1 MTLTNQIDANFINTD
16 FIFEDRLDAHY
27 YSNKFHDVEK
37 KIKSSP
43 FEVKKFIDV
52 AKKIKCG
59 PFGSSVL
66 AENYDETGIIMVR
79 PLNLK
84 NVLLS
89 NEDLVRFP
97 EKALGSNSPIF
108 KHKDLLFARVG
119 MPSCSI
125 IPETFE
131 NVTISPNII
140 AAELKEN
147 VDPYYI
153 ATFMNTSYGLLQIE
167 RRFKAVSQPTVST
180 EELKTLAVPLPDFK
194 YQRYIGDKIRKAE
207 KLRKEANLIREE
219 AINIFNEQL
228 NLKEFKSKSSL
239 SWYVEDNLL
248 EPYLN
253 TQYYNKK
260 YLEFQKHLKKQGIET
275 VPLSKVLNR
284 IIKNS
289 SPDTYERSEAGIPS
303 LIVSDIDPYKIETT
317 NSKIKVNLDYYDRV
331 EDAQLIENDVVFTTA
346 GPPLGE
352 TCLIVKDMLP
362 LLSGAHV
369 AALRTNNKVTAGYLT
384 VVLNSIVGQLEVEKH
399 SYGIRQ
405 QYIFSEQLT
414 KFLIP
419 ILDMHLQEEIHEKI
433 SYSIENE
440 IKSNMLINSTKKD
453 VESLLEG
460 NFDESCIEKM
470 E

>member
-97 EKALGSNSPIF
+97 EDALGNKSPIF

-125 IPETFE
+125 IPKTFE

-140 AAELKEN
+140 AAELTEN
-147 VDPYYI
+147 DDPYYI

-207 KLRKEANLIREE
+207 KLRKEANLIRQE

-228 NLKEFKSKSSL
+228 NLKEFKSKNSL
-239 SWYVEDNLL
+239 SWYVEDALL

-253 TQYYNKK
+253 VQYYNKE
-260 YLEFQKHLKKQGIET
+260 YLEFQKHLKKRGIK
-275 VPLSKVLNR
+275 VVHLSSVLER

-289 SPDTYERSEAGIPS
+289 SPDTSERSEFGIPS
-303 LIVSDIDPYKIETT
+303 LIVSDIDPYKIEIT
-317 NSKIKVNLDYYDRV
+317 NSKIRVNSAYYDRLV
-331 EDAQLIENDVVFTTA
+331 SDQLIENDVLFTTA

-352 TCLIVKDMLP
+352 ACLVVKDMLP

-405 QYIFSEQLT
+405 QYIFGEQLR

-419 ILDMHLQEEIHEKI
+419 MLDMHLQEEIHEKI
-433 SYSIENE
+433 SYSIESE
-440 IKSNMLINSTKKD
+440 IKSNMLIDSAKKD

-460 NFDESCIEKM
+460 SFDESCIK
-470 E
+470 